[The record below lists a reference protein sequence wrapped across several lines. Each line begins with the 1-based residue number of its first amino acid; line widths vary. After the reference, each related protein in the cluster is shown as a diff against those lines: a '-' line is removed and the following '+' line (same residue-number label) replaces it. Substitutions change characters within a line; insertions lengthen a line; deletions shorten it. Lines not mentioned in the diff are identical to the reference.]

1 MSTLRRRGLLATIS
15 ATTALV
21 LVAACAPGGGEEGG
35 GTSDGIASDGEVTVG
50 FIAPLTGVVAAAGK
64 EMQEGWDLYWEI
76 NGDKVGDLTV
86 RTIVEDDA
94 GNPDTSLTKAKRLV
108 EQEDVDLIVGPLLAN
123 TALAVSAYT
132 AEAGVPNLHPIS
144 AADDITQRLRNDLTL
159 RSSAMTGSQ
168 MNFPAGDWAYK
179 QGHRTAVTL
188 CPDYAFGWESC
199 GGFSRVF
206 QDSGGE
212 VVERIWYPLGTQDFS
227 TYVTQIQNA
236 GADLAFIGAAGGS
249 DGPNI
254 FKTFNSFGL
263 MGKQEVLVNCCVVDQ
278 STLRTMGAEVAGV
291 NSVSYF
297 TEGADI
303 PAVKEFTDAY
313 EEAYGR
319 LPSLNDAGAWAT
331 ADALARA
338 LEGIGTDFTGEELI
352 AAVKGLTFEDSIYGK
367 ISYDEYNNMTAPV
380 SVREVVQREDGTWW
394 NVPIETYDDV
404 SQFWTWDPE
413 EYMKGPN
420 YSRDFQG

>member
-1 MSTLRRRGLLATIS
+1 MSSLRRRRGLLVAS
-15 ATTALV
+15 LATTALV
-21 LVAACAPGGGEEGG
+21 LAAACAPGEGEQ
-35 GTSDGIASDGEVTVG
+35 DAIASDGEVSVG
-50 FIAPLTGVVAAAGK
+50 FIAPLTGVVAVAGK
-64 EMQEGWDLYWEI
+64 EMQEGWDLYWKL
-76 NGDKVGDLTV
+76 NGNKVGDLTV
-86 RTIVEDDA
+86 KTIVEDDA

-108 EQEDVDLIVGPLLAN
+108 EQENVDLIVGPLLAN

-132 AEAGVPNLHPIS
+132 AEVGVPNLHPIS

-206 QDSGGE
+206 TESGGE

-227 TYVTQIQNA
+227 TYITQIQNA
-236 GADLAFIGAAGGS
+236 GADIAFIGAAGGA

-263 MGKQEVLVNCCVVDQ
+263 KGKQAVLTNCCVVDQ
-278 STLRTMGAEVAGV
+278 STLRTMGAEVEGV

-297 TEGADI
+297 TEGADN

-313 EEAYGR
+313 EKAYGR
-319 LPSLNDAGAWAT
+319 LPSLNDAGGWGT
-331 ADALARA
+331 AAVLARA
-338 LEGIGTDFTGEELI
+338 LENLGSDFTGEELI
-352 AAVKGLTFEDSIYGK
+352 AAAKGLTFEDSIYGK

-380 SVREVVQREDGTWW
+380 SIREVVQREDGTWW
-394 NVPIETYDDV
+394 NVPIETYDEV
-404 SQFWTWDPE
+404 SQFWTWDPKKYLE
-413 EYMKGPN
+413 GPN